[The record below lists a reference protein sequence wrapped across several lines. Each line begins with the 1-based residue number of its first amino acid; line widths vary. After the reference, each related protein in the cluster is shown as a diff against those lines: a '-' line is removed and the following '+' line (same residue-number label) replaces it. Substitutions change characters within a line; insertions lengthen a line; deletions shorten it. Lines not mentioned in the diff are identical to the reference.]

1 MTSSDRSK
9 SMSLAGQVLATLT
22 ERIKNGLYP
31 PGTRLPTE
39 NALSVEFSVSRGT
52 IRQALGKLAERD
64 LIIRRPGD
72 GTYVAELTMM
82 ANPLNHLVPMSQRI
96 ADHGFEPGVES
107 LSAEVVDATGRVSQ
121 SLAVRPL
128 SQVLR
133 NRKIFTANDEP
144 IIYVDTYVPVWVYQD
159 HVTAAELAEPGFAL
173 EPFFEFFA
181 ERCQEPVK
189 YYMTS
194 VRAEIAA
201 GLDLPEAMSQLPP
214 NAPILVSENVGY
226 SYDERPLFFEFEH
239 IARNAID
246 LRIVRREEI
255 F

>member
-1 MTSSDRSK
+1 MTSFPK
-9 SMSLAGQVLATLT
+9 QEGVSLAGHVLAELT
-22 ERIKNGLYP
+22 EWIKNGVYP

-39 NALSVEFSVSRGT
+39 SELAVEFRVSRGT
-52 IRQALGKLAERD
+52 VRQALGKLAERD

-82 ANPLNHLVPMSQRI
+82 ANPLNHFVLLSQRI
-96 ADHGFEPGVES
+96 TDHGFESGVVALSADVVEAKGQVSKSLGVRS
-107 LSAEVVDATGRVSQ
+107 LSR
-121 SLAVRPL
+121 
-128 SQVLR
+128 VLR

-144 IIYVDTYVPVWVYQD
+144 VIYVDTYVPVWVYQD
-159 HVTAAELAEPGFAL
+159 HVNAAELAEPGFAI

-181 ERCQEPVK
+181 KRCQEPIK

-194 VRAEIAA
+194 VRAEIAS
-201 GLDLPEAMSQLPP
+201 GLDLPEEMSQLAP
-214 NAPILVSENVGY
+214 NAPILVSENTGY

-246 LRIVRREEI
+246 LQIVRREEI